1 MADWTN
7 NRITIKGSKEDLAK
21 MMGDAIR
28 DKDGNL
34 KLSSWFPVPET
45 FKKYDTTNHPN
56 GKGLRVGKKI
66 DKDDDSTIITKEL
79 IEEYK
84 QATREQKELY
94 GVVGWYDFNLQTFG
108 CKWDCEVYVES
119 EKDDEI
125 VLITDTPWEAPEA
138 FLHSMSER
146 YPALSFCNHASF
158 DDGCWEERLYENGSE
173 ELLDGEFD
181 FDDEDDEDD

>member
-1 MADWTN
+1 M
-7 NRITIKGSKEDLAK
+7 
-21 MMGDAIR
+21 
-28 DKDGNL
+28 
-34 KLSSWFPVPET
+34 PET

-125 VLITDTPWEAPEA
+125 RLASICVVGIWIGRVAKFRRLLELINSLIHKVMTT
-138 FLHSMSER
+138 SEVFG
-146 YPALSFCNHASF
+146 LIK
-158 DDGCWEERLYENGSE
+158 RLYSGCGIAEPVVRYEHTNRFGDCS
-173 ELLDGEFD
+173 
-181 FDDEDDEDD
+181 